1 MSNYR
6 KWAAEIAKDVVK
18 EEMERFEKVIQYVA
32 ECTAR
37 DWELMARKVMD
48 DYYADY
54 VYTTRRY
61 KQTFSMYESVVP
73 VLTRNADGYE
83 AGVLFDYS
91 RMSHG
96 DKSDVGDANHHG
108 AITNAGEFWILNNF
122 IYGYHGNENYT
133 TKDGE
138 KITRHI
144 YVTNP
149 PAGKVL
155 DDYYQAYDAQIDRY
169 VGEALRLFQ

>member
-1 MSNYR
+1 MNNYR
-6 KWAAEIAKDVVK
+6 KWAAEVAKDVMK
-18 EEMERFEKVIQYVA
+18 EELDRLEKVIAYVA
-32 ECTAR
+32 YRTST
-37 DWELMARKVMD
+37 DWVQIANKVMD

-61 KQTFSMYESVVP
+61 KQTFSMRESIVP
-73 VLTRNADGYE
+73 ILGRNADGFE

-96 DKSDVGDANHHG
+96 HKGGEND
-108 AITNAGEFWILNNF
+108 ITSAGEFWILNNF

-133 TKDGE
+133 TPSGE

-149 PAGKVL
+149 PAGQVL